1 MAAYRRVYDSHHLQA
16 DCKEPGSAPEPYTL
30 GNRVWVTFLPCSY
43 RIAPYLYSRLV
54 FSIGLHSGVCLCCPY
69 CVLRYTVVFAQVEY
83 TRHLYV
89 FAMRSPLVNFYYAR
103 TGQVH
108 GLFTEA

>member
-1 MAAYRRVYDSHHLQA
+1 MTHITCRLTAR
-16 DCKEPGSAPEPYTL
+16 
-30 GNRVWVTFLPCSY
+30 NRDQLRNPIRSVIEYGLPFLPCSY
-43 RIAPYLYSRLV
+43 RIVPYLYSRLV
-54 FSIGLHSGVCLCCPY
+54 FSIGLHSGVYLCCPY

-103 TGQVH
+103 TGQVR